1 MKKIILSIAALLI
14 ILCSACTHVEDQ
26 KNGDQKNGVKLIVQQ
41 DSIKIYRFYDCGRIG
56 YFTSTG
62 VISIK

>member
-1 MKKIILSIAALLI
+1 MNKILSIAALFI
-14 ILCSACTHVEDQ
+14 ILCSACKHVE
-26 KNGDQKNGVKLIVQQ
+26 KQKNGVKLIIQK
-41 DSIKIYRFYDCGRIG
+41 DSIKVYRFYDCGTIG

>member
-14 ILCSACTHVEDQ
+14 ILCSACTHVE
-26 KNGDQKNGVKLIVQQ
+26 DQKNGVKLIVQQ